1 MKICKKI
8 KTAVMALCLVIGMCA
23 VSTPQTVHAEYGD
36 NAYAFMTQ
44 LQSNY
49 PYRQV
54 NSSNGMLSGAEEWL
68 KAQIVTMGYEYMV
81 QPFTKTSS
89 DGVTPCYGENLI
101 FSKQGTSD
109 RVIVIGAH
117 YDCVEQTFGTDDNA
131 SGVGVLLEL
140 ASIYSTKESPYTI
153 RFILF
158 SAEEPGCLGSQYYV
172 ENLSQEERDRIACM
186 INIDTIAAG
195 DNMYLYGGTV
205 DGDGNIVQDWA
216 VYQAQSAADLLGL
229 NMSFH
234 PDVNDSFPTPTKATA
249 SDQMA
254 FANAGIPYIYCEAS
268 NWNGEPYTNFYETSN
283 SAVVG
288 GTVMHNAEYDNLTF
302 IENTFGTRAYDHL
315 QAYTK
320 LIDYLLENME
330 EGEYTAGYTFEDT
343 NTKATTTD
351 SVYFREKPTQYSQ
364 AIELLDAG
372 TEVTVTGYHA
382 SWCRVEVDGQEGYIK
397 TDYLTMDENAEN
409 GSEEAVSEDSS
420 EEASSENESE
430 AASDVEL
437 ETGTEEEAPS
447 EAVSEN
453 ESEKATAKNE
463 SSKNEISSADANS
476 SENAAASNSGSSSQS
491 VSGSQSD
498 STDVVTKVMNQLKSD
513 PSTLRIVLI
522 AIIVIIGI
530 WLCVFIALRRKK
542 NAQEEDVSDGSIATV
557 KKVEQAEDSFEEEV
571 TKEKAQKEAAMERA
585 VSKKPV
591 REKKAPSKEIS
602 DSDGFES
609 SASKSNDSDTGFA
622 NPNKNKGE
630 EKQ

>member
-8 KTAVMALCLVIGMCA
+8 KAAVMALCLTIGMCA
-23 VSTPQTVHAEYGD
+23 VSLPQTVHAEYGD
-36 NAYAFMTQ
+36 NAYAFMSQ

-54 NSSNGMLSGAEEWL
+54 NSSNGMLAGAEEWL

-101 FSKQGTSD
+101 FSKQGASD

-140 ASIYSTKESPYTI
+140 ASIYSTKESPYTL

-172 ENLSQEERDRIACM
+172 ENLSEEERGRIACM

-195 DNMYLYGGTV
+195 DNMYLYGGIV
-205 DGDGNIVQDWA
+205 DEGGSIVQDWA
-216 VYQAQSAADLLGL
+216 VYQAQSAAELLGL
-229 NMSFH
+229 DMSFH

-254 FANAGIPYIYCEAS
+254 FASAGIPYIYCEAS

-283 SAVVG
+283 SAVAG
-288 GTVMHNAEYDNLTF
+288 GAVMHKAEYDNLTF

-315 QAYTK
+315 QAYSK
-320 LIDYLLENME
+320 LLDYFIENMK
-330 EGEYTAGYTFEDT
+330 EGEYTAGYTFEDV

-351 SVYFREKPTQYSQ
+351 SVYFRERPTQYSPS
-364 AIELLDAG
+364 IELLDAN

-397 TDYLTMDENAEN
+397 TDYLTMDVDAK
-409 GSEEAVSEDSS
+409 GSS
-420 EEASSENESE
+420 EEASSEDE
-430 AASDVEL
+430 
-437 ETGTEEEAPS
+437 S
-447 EAVSEN
+447 EAVSEA
-453 ESEKATAKNE
+453 ESENASEAESETGTAEEASAEDISENE
-463 SSKNEISSADANS
+463 SSKSEAASSDVSLSENESETVSNS
-476 SENAAASNSGSSSQS
+476 STSSQNMS
-491 VSGSQSD
+491 DSQSD
-498 STDVVTKVMNQLKSD
+498 STNVVTKVLDQLKND

-542 NAQEEDVSDGSIATV
+542 NAQEDDETSDAPTAAGKRAKGSAS
-557 KKVEQAEDSFEEEV
+557 ERSSEGASSGREDSD
-571 TKEKAQKEAAMERA
+571 
-585 VSKKPV
+585 SK
-591 REKKAPSKEIS
+591 
-602 DSDGFES
+602 DSDH
-609 SASKSNDSDTGFA
+609 GFA
-622 NPNKNKGE
+622 NPDKHENENMK
-630 EKQ
+630 